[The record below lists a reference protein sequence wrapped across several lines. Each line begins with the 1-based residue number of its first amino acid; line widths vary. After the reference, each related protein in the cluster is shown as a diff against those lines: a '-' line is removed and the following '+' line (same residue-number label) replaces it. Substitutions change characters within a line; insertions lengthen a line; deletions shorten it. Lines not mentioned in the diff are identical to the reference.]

1 MIKKIS
7 TPIAGC
13 YEIQPDVFKDNRGR
27 FIKTFHQDFF
37 QNIGL
42 PKEFAEEYVSTSRQ
56 GVLRG
61 LHFQRPPHEQAKL
74 IYCSF
79 GEVLDVAVDI
89 RRSSP
94 TYGKFITINL
104 SADKGNMAY
113 VATGCAHGFYTLSET
128 AVIVCKQSTIY
139 NAESDACVRW
149 DSFGIDWPNMNPILS
164 DKDKSSVPFNKFVS
178 PFN

>member
-1 MIKKIS
+1 MIKKFS
-7 TPIAGC
+7 TKIEGC

-27 FIKTFHQDFF
+27 FIKTFHLEFF
-37 QNIGL
+37 HELGL
-42 PKEFAEEYVSTSRQ
+42 PEKFAEEYVSTSRQ

-61 LHFQRPPHEQAKL
+61 LHFQRPPHEHAKL

-89 RRSSP
+89 RRNSP
-94 TYGKFITINL
+94 TYGQHVMINL

-113 VATGCAHGFYTLSET
+113 VAAGCAHGFYTLSET

-139 NAESDACVRW
+139 NAESDACIRW
-149 DSFGIDWPNMNPILS
+149 DSVGIDWIDKNPILS
-164 DKDKSSVPFNKFVS
+164 DKDKFSVPFSEFIS